1 MRWASASSRWTP
13 AAWWTSATCG
23 GPSTAHGKCRFA
35 RRYNRSARRAFSYL
49 PIMPPRPLP
58 PEIRFRIRIRKGET
72 IALGPGKID
81 LLEAIERAASLTAA
95 AKDLGMSYRR
105 AWLLLD
111 TMNRSFREPV
121 VE

>member
-1 MRWASASSRWTP
+1 
-13 AAWWTSATCG
+13 
-23 GPSTAHGKCRFA
+23 
-35 RRYNRSARRAFSYL
+35 
-49 PIMPPRPLP
+49 MPPRPLP

-121 VE
+121 VETAAGGVRGGGTRVTAVGREIIARYRRAERAAHKAGKRDLDALAALLR